1 MLNTDKWTCRHA
13 ALALAAFGVE
23 SVVTS
28 PGSRN
33 APLLMAVSRHG
44 GLMTLSVVDERSAA
58 FIALGITEISQRPVA
73 LICTSGTAL
82 LNYAPAVCEAYHKHL
97 PLIVISADRPEEWID
112 QADSQT
118 MRQPDALSNFV
129 KLSVDMKA
137 EPADEEQKWLYTRRL
152 NEALDCALAGC
163 PGPVHINIR
172 ISEPLTAQAEYHNE
186 QFHRISVVT
195 PPEKVSTTTA
205 RALANDVR
213 QKNILIVAG
222 FGAPDAAL
230 NKAISTLGRLPNV
243 VVLAESLSNQHSDD
257 VLQVSDSLF
266 SGISA
271 DKSAGFV
278 PDLLI
283 SFGGAIVSA
292 PLKRFLRQA
301 DIAEHWH
308 VGTER
313 NLIDT
318 YRHLSTAI
326 QISAPAFFPRFAGA
340 LNFLNKNCAGISQF
354 KKNWIDIANRRSVVL
369 WHKLQAAPWNVATA
383 IGHVIEA
390 APISGMNLQLSN
402 GLAVRVASMSCL
414 DKFHRVDCNRGVSGI
429 DGSTS
434 TAVGASLAYK
444 GGDTL
449 LITGDMSFQYDLGAL
464 ASNYLTSKLRI
475 VLLNNGGGGIFKY
488 IKTTRSLPEVDNLF
502 RCHLNLD
509 AKAIASAF
517 GLQYHHADSYESL
530 QDAVPAFFAGPA
542 PAILEIATD
551 AETDAAVLTET
562 TTNN

>member
-44 GLMTLSVVDERSAA
+44 GLRTLSVVDERSAA
-58 FIALGITEISQRPVA
+58 FIALGIAEVSQRPVT
-73 LICTSGTAL
+73 LVCTSGTAL

-118 MRQPDALSNFV
+118 MRQPGALSNFV

-152 NEALDCALAGC
+152 NEALEYALSGC

-172 ISEPLTAQAEYHNE
+172 ISEPLTAQAEYHSE
-186 QFHRISVVT
+186 QFHRIAVIT

-243 VVLAESLSNQHSDD
+243 VVLAESLSNLHSDD
-257 VLQVSDSLF
+257 VLMVSDNMF
-266 SGISA
+266 SGASTENS
-271 DKSAGFV
+271 DGFV
-278 PDLLI
+278 PDMLI

-318 YRHLSTAI
+318 FRHLSTAI

-340 LNFLNKNCAGISQF
+340 LNFLNKNSAGISRF
-354 KKNWIDIANRRSVVL
+354 KKAWFEIANRHRDALRQRLLS
-369 WHKLQAAPWNVATA
+369 APWNIATA
-383 IGHVIEA
+383 ISQIIEA
-390 APISGMNLQLSN
+390 APLSGMNLQLSN
-402 GLAVRVASMSCL
+402 GLAVRVASMSYL

-464 ASNYLTSKLRI
+464 ASNYLTPKLRI

-488 IKTTRSLPEVDNLF
+488 IKTTRSLPEVDSLF
-502 RCHLNLD
+502 RCQLNTD
-509 AKAIASAF
+509 ARAIANAF
-517 GLQYHHADSYESL
+517 GLEYYQADSYESL
-530 QDAVPAFFAGPA
+530 QDTVSAFFAGPG
-542 PAILEIATD
+542 PSILEITTD
-551 AETDAAVLTET
+551 AETDATVLTEMN
-562 TTNN
+562 TNN

>member
-1 MLNTDKWTCRHA
+1 
-13 ALALAAFGVE
+13 
-23 SVVTS
+23 
-28 PGSRN
+28 
-33 APLLMAVSRHG
+33 
-44 GLMTLSVVDERSAA
+44 MTLSVIDERSAA
-58 FIALGITEISQRPVA
+58 FIALGIAEISQRPVA

-118 MRQPDALSNFV
+118 MRQPGALSNFV

-137 EPADEEQKWLYTRRL
+137 EPADKEQKWLYTRRL
-152 NEALDCALAGC
+152 NEALECALSGC

-222 FGAPDAAL
+222 FGAPDASL

-243 VVLAESLSNQHSDD
+243 VVLAESLSNLHSDD
-257 VLQVSDSLF
+257 VLQVSDSMF

-271 DKSAGFV
+271 EKSAGFA

-354 KKNWIDIANRRSVVL
+354 KNNWIDIANRRSVVL

-383 IGHVIEA
+383 IAHVIEA

-488 IKTTRSLPEVDNLF
+488 IKTTRSLPEVDSLF
-502 RCHLNLD
+502 RCQLNLD

-530 QDAVPAFFAGPA
+530 QDAVPAFFAGSA

-551 AETDAAVLTET
+551 AETDAVVLTET
-562 TTNN
+562 NTNN

>member
-44 GLMTLSVVDERSAA
+44 GLRTLSVVDERSAA
-58 FIALGITEISQRPVA
+58 FISLGIAEISQRPVA
-73 LICTSGTAL
+73 LVCTSGTAL

-118 MRQPDALSNFV
+118 MRQPGALSNFV
-129 KLSVDMKA
+129 KLSVDMMA

-152 NEALDCALAGC
+152 NEVLECALSGC

-172 ISEPLTAQAEYHNE
+172 ISEPLTVQAEYSNE
-186 QFHRISVVT
+186 QFHRIAVIT

-205 RALANDVR
+205 RALANEAR

-222 FGAPDAAL
+222 FGAPDATL

-243 VVLAESLSNQHSDD
+243 VVLAESLSNLHSDD
-257 VLQVSDSLF
+257 VLHVSDNIF
-266 SGISA
+266 SGISTE
-271 DKSAGFV
+271 KSAGFV
-278 PDLLI
+278 SDLLI
-283 SFGGAIVSA
+283 SFGGAMVSA

-308 VGTER
+308 VGNER

-318 YRHLSTAI
+318 FRHLSTAI
-326 QISAPAFFPRFAGA
+326 QIPPSNFFPRFAGA

-354 KKNWIDIANRRSVVL
+354 KKNWIDIANRRSDAL
-369 WHKLQAAPWNVATA
+369 RQRLHSAPWNIATA
-383 IGHVIEA
+383 ISQIIEA

-464 ASNYLTSKLRI
+464 ASNYLTSKLRV

-488 IKTTRSLPEVDNLF
+488 IQTTRSLPEVDSLF
-502 RCHLNLD
+502 RCRLNVD
-509 AKAIASAF
+509 AKAIAKAF
-517 GLQYHHADSYESL
+517 GLEYYHADSYESL
-530 QDAVPAFFAGPA
+530 QDSVSAFFAAPGPS
-542 PAILEIATD
+542 ILEIATD
-551 AETDAAVLTET
+551 AGTDAAVLTEINT
-562 TTNN
+562 KI

>member
-44 GLMTLSVVDERSAA
+44 GLRTLSVVDERSAA
-58 FIALGITEISQRPVA
+58 FIALGIAEISQRPVA

-118 MRQPDALSNFV
+118 MRQPGALSNFV

-137 EPADEEQKWLYTRRL
+137 EPADEDQKWLYTRRL
-152 NEALDCALAGC
+152 NEALECALSGC

-186 QFHRISVVT
+186 QFHRIAVVT

-205 RALANDVR
+205 RALANGVTH
-213 QKNILIVAG
+213 KNILIVAG

-230 NKAISTLGRLPNV
+230 NKAISTLGRQPNV
-243 VVLAESLSNQHSDD
+243 VVLAESLSNLHSDD
-257 VLQVSDSLF
+257 VLQVSDSMF
-266 SGISA
+266 SGISTEKA
-271 DKSAGFV
+271 AGFV

-301 DIAEHWH
+301 DISEHWH

-318 YRHLSTAI
+318 FRHLSTAI
-326 QISAPAFFPRFAGA
+326 QISPSAFFPRFAGA
-340 LNFLNKNCAGISQF
+340 LNFLNKNITGISPF
-354 KKNWIDIANRRSVVL
+354 KKDWVELASQRCDALRQ
-369 WHKLQAAPWNVATA
+369 KLQAAPWNMATA
-383 IGHVIEA
+383 IGQVIA
-390 APISGMNLQLSN
+390 AVPHSGMNLQLSN
-402 GLAVRVASMSCL
+402 GLAVRVASMSCM

-434 TAVGASLAYK
+434 TAVGASLAYN

-488 IKTTRSLPEVDNLF
+488 IRTTRSLPEVDSLF
-502 RCHLNLD
+502 RCHLNMD
-509 AKAIASAF
+509 ARAIANAF
-517 GLQYHHADSYESL
+517 GLKYYHADSYASL
-530 QDAVPAFFAGPA
+530 QDTVSAFFAAPG

-551 AETDAAVLTET
+551 AGTDAAVLNEAN
-562 TTNN
+562 TNN

>member
-1 MLNTDKWTCRHA
+1 MLNTDKWTCRYA

-44 GLMTLSVVDERSAA
+44 GLRTLSVVDERSAA
-58 FIALGITEISQRPVA
+58 FIALGIAEISQRPVA
-73 LICTSGTAL
+73 LVCTSGTAL

-118 MRQPDALSNFV
+118 MRQPGALSNFV

-137 EPADEEQKWLYTRRL
+137 EPADEDQKWLYTRRL
-152 NEALDCALAGC
+152 NEALECALSGC

-172 ISEPLTAQAEYHNE
+172 ISEPLAAQAEYHNE
-186 QFHRISVVT
+186 HFHRILVVT

-205 RALANDVR
+205 RTLANDVR

-243 VVLAESLSNQHSDD
+243 VVLAESLSNLHSDD

-266 SGISA
+266 PGLSTEKA
-271 DKSAGFV
+271 AGFV

-292 PLKRFLRQA
+292 TLKRFLRQV

-318 YRHLSTAI
+318 FRHLSTAI
-326 QISAPAFFPRFAGA
+326 QIPPSDFFPRFAGA
-340 LNFLNKNCAGISQF
+340 LNFLNKNSTGISPF
-354 KKNWIDIANRRSVVL
+354 KKAWVERANRCGDMLRQR
-369 WHKLQAAPWNVATA
+369 LQSASWNIATA
-383 IGHVIEA
+383 IGKVIEA
-390 APISGMNLQLSN
+390 APLSGMNLQLSN

-475 VLLNNGGGGIFKY
+475 VLMNNGGGGIFKY
-488 IKTTRSLPEVDNLF
+488 IRTTRSLPEVDSLF

-509 AKAIASAF
+509 AKAIAGAF
-517 GLQYHHADSYESL
+517 GLKYHHADSYESL
-530 QDAVPAFFAGPA
+530 QDAVPAFFAGSG

-551 AETDAAVLTET
+551 ARIDAAVLTET

>member
-44 GLMTLSVVDERSAA
+44 GLKTLSVVDERSAA
-58 FIALGITEISQRPVA
+58 FIALGIAEISQRPVA
-73 LICTSGTAL
+73 LVCTSGTAL

-118 MRQPDALSNFV
+118 MRQPGALSNYV

-152 NEALDCALAGC
+152 NEALNCALAGC

-172 ISEPLTAQAEYHNE
+172 ISEPLTAQAEYSDE
-186 QFHRISVVT
+186 QFHRITVITS
-195 PPEKVSTTTA
+195 PEKVATTTA
-205 RALANDVR
+205 RTLANDVK
-213 QKNILIVAG
+213 QKKILIVAG

-230 NKAISTLGRLPNV
+230 NKAISTLGRQPNV
-243 VVLAESLSNQHSDD
+243 VVLAESLSNLHSDD
-257 VLQVSDSLF
+257 VLKVSDCMFPGLSTEK
-266 SGISA
+266 A
-271 DKSAGFV
+271 AGFV

-292 PLKRFLRQA
+292 TLKRFLRQA

-308 VGTER
+308 VGVER

-318 YRHLSTAI
+318 FRHLSTAI
-326 QISAPAFFPRFAGA
+326 QVPPSDFFPRFAGA
-340 LNFLNKNCAGISQF
+340 LNFLNKNSTGISPF
-354 KKNWIDIANRRSVVL
+354 KKAWGEMASMRNEGQRR
-369 WHKLQAAPWNVATA
+369 KLQSAPWNVATA
-383 IGHVIEA
+383 IGLVMEA

-414 DKFHRVDCNRGVSGI
+414 DKFHRVDGNRGVSGI

-530 QDAVPAFFAGPA
+530 QDAVPAFFAGPG

-551 AETDAAVLTET
+551 AGTDAAVLTET
-562 TTNN
+562 NTNN